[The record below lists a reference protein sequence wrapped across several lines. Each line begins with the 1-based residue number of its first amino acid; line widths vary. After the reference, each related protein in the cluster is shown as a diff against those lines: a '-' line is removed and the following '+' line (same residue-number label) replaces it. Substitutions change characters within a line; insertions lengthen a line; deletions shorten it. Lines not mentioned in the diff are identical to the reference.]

1 VVYTNLRRNFVLI
14 AKSVELLAF
23 RFLFNVRV
31 FLRVIVKSTSQLGY
45 KSKYMSKT
53 ECIDRLGPFTGN
65 LVVILFL
72 LLRCGTAC
80 AQWMVGA
87 SGHALILPASNN
99 DYNTG
104 SALSTGISIEVG
116 REFSFGWLFLEGTWI
131 NHRLV
136 YNQTVPQIYQNTS
149 GQTIILLNN
158 AGSYGGIEF
167 PAGFQSGQKYSA
179 SFPSGPQYFISAS
192 YCYVLDSL
200 IMFGPVIGF
209 GWQKDVAIQAATIQD
224 PNNSAVY
231 SSPVYGPP
239 GGGNPGTEIVGNFGF
254 AVKITVKVM
263 ILLEYA
269 TKTGAGLGVGVPF

>member
-1 VVYTNLRRNFVLI
+1 MRFSPDQAKCAVVLI
-14 AKSVELLAF
+14 
-23 RFLFNVRV
+23 
-31 FLRVIVKSTSQLGY
+31 
-45 KSKYMSKT
+45 
-53 ECIDRLGPFTGN
+53 
-65 LVVILFL
+65 ILFL
-72 LLRCGTAC
+72 SVRAS

-87 SGHALILPASNN
+87 SGHALILPSSNN

-104 SALSTGISIEVG
+104 SALSSGISIEVG
-116 REFSFGWLFLEGTWI
+116 REFPFGWLFLDGTWI

-149 GQTIILLNN
+149 GQTVILLNN

-200 IMFGPVIGF
+200 IMFGPIIGF
-209 GWQKDVAIQAATIQD
+209 GWQKDVAVQAATMQD